1 MSVAMLRATTP
12 ASLAGPISPI
22 PTGGFLGLPGNEAR
36 VDMRVVDV
44 YRREGDKLAENWALI
59 DLPYWLK
66 QQDLDILERNRE
78 LKGPDLQFLCTT
90 PLFD

>member
-1 MSVAMLRATTP
+1 
-12 ASLAGPISPI
+12 
-22 PTGGFLGLPGNEAR
+22 
-36 VDMRVVDV
+36 MRVVDV